1 MTNNGDKMLPNRA
14 LYFLPVLALTGGA
27 VAAAPSIGSVEL
39 LADSGEVRV
48 SGTGFGSGPDVVIF
62 DNFEAGRGG
71 EPVVY
76 DSATVGEWGGTG
88 WYNGIAR
95 YVDEGN
101 GNLAMTARD
110 RKQSLSSMNRI
121 SQLEARFKNSEKV
134 FIAFSVKVPKG
145 TTFAGASSTQDFPSV
160 SSWKFSWAL
169 AADGAYSDP
178 SDLDLTL
185 PTHVGGGNFTL
196 GGNDGNITWLD
207 GGGGWWSWNDFNNLS
222 IGIDLSSSSEVSYY
236 WRSVSDRD
244 VRSERSVSD
253 RNKLSADELFLNR
266 VNFPGWWGN
275 GDNSDFNGLYDNTYV
290 AIGENYLARIE
301 IRDGMDDAD
310 TTRLIVVPAKSWSSS
325 EIILDSSIVEGLE
338 GSFISI
344 VDASGRASD
353 PVPIVCTKCP
363 SKIRVLE
370 IK

>member
-1 MTNNGDKMLPNRA
+1 MFPNRA
-14 LYFLPVLALTGGA
+14 MYFLPFFVMASA
-27 VAAAPSIGSVEL
+27 VAAAAPRISSVEL
-39 LADSGEVRV
+39 VSDAGEVRV
-48 SGTGFGSGPDVVIF
+48 LGDGFGSGPEVVIF
-62 DNFEAGRGG
+62 DNFERGRAG
-71 EPVVY
+71 EPVGY
-76 DSATVGEWGGTG
+76 EMATVGEWDGTG

-95 YVDEGN
+95 YVEESD

-110 RKQSLSSMNRI
+110 TTQSLSSMNRI
-121 SQLEARFKNSEKV
+121 SQLETRFKNSEKV

-160 SSWKFSWAL
+160 SSWKFTWAL
-169 AADGAYSDP
+169 AADGAYGDP

-222 IGIDLSSSSEVSYY
+222 IGIDLSRSSEVGYY
-236 WRSVSDRD
+236 WRSVSDKD
-244 VRSERSVSD
+244 LRSEQSFSD

-266 VNFPGWWGN
+266 VSFPGWWGN

-290 AIGENYLARIE
+290 AIGGNYLARVE
-301 IRDGMDDAD
+301 VRDSMDDAD

-325 EIILDSSIVEGLE
+325 EIVLDSSIVEGLE

-344 VDASGRASD
+344 VDASGSASD
-353 PVPIVCTKCP
+353 PVPVVCTKCP

-370 IK
+370 IQ

>member
-1 MTNNGDKMLPNRA
+1 MLANRS
-14 LYFLPVLALTGGA
+14 LYFLPVLALASGIA
-27 VAAAPSIGSVEL
+27 AAAPSISSVEL
-39 LADSGEVRV
+39 LSDTGEVRV
-48 SGTGFGSGPDVVIF
+48 SGSGFGSGPEVVIF

-71 EPVVY
+71 EPVAY
-76 DSATVGEWGGTG
+76 DAATVGRWSGTG

-110 RKQSLSSMNRI
+110 RTQSLSSMNRI
-121 SQLEARFKNSEKV
+121 SQLQASFKNSEKV

-160 SSWKFSWAL
+160 SSWKFTWAL

-185 PTHVGGGNFTL
+185 PTHVGGGNFIL

-222 IGIDLSSSSEVSYY
+222 IGIDLSRSSE
-236 WRSVSDRD
+236 
-244 VRSERSVSD
+244 
-253 RNKLSADELFLNR
+253 LSANELFLNR
-266 VNFPGWWGN
+266 VSFPGWWGN

-290 AIGENYLARIE
+290 AIGGNYLARVE
-301 IRDGMDDAD
+301 VRDSMDDSD

-325 EIILDSSIVEGLE
+325 EIVLDSRIVEGLE

-344 VDASGRASD
+344 VDASGSASD
-353 PVPIVCTKCP
+353 PVPVVCTKCP

-370 IK
+370 IQ

>member
-1 MTNNGDKMLPNRA
+1 MLANRS
-14 LYFLPVLALTGGA
+14 LYFLPVLALASGIA
-27 VAAAPSIGSVEL
+27 AAAPSISSVEL
-39 LADSGEVRV
+39 LSDTGEVRV
-48 SGTGFGSGPDVVIF
+48 SGSGFGSGPEVVIF
-62 DNFEAGRGG
+62 DDFEAGRGG
-71 EPVVY
+71 EPVAY
-76 DSATVGEWGGTG
+76 DAATVGRWSGTG

-110 RKQSLSSMNRI
+110 RTQSLSSMNRI
-121 SQLEARFKNSEKV
+121 SQLQASFKNSEKV

-160 SSWKFSWAL
+160 SSWKFTWAL

-185 PTHVGGGNFTL
+185 PTHVGGGNFIL

-222 IGIDLSSSSEVSYY
+222 IGIDLSRSSEVGYY
-236 WRSVSDRD
+236 WRSVSDKD
-244 VRSERSVSD
+244 FRSEQSLSD
-253 RNKLSADELFLNR
+253 RSKLSANELFLNR
-266 VNFPGWWGN
+266 VSFPGWWGN

-290 AIGENYLARIE
+290 AIGGNYLARVE
-301 IRDGMDDAD
+301 VRDSMDDSD

-325 EIILDSSIVEGLE
+325 EIVLDSRIVEGLE

-344 VDASGRASD
+344 VDASGSASD
-353 PVPIVCTKCP
+353 PVPVVCTKCP

-370 IK
+370 IQ